1 MSAES
6 QRQLRTR
13 TLANGD
19 TIETAAAWRACDIPA
34 SWARKGVLGR
44 DCGCRELERF
54 AFYALPDGRVA
65 EIALHPMNGP
75 SEMFVTIRTAELAR
89 ERWAELLAG
98 EPFEQRSSLGY
109 GRMDVRRGR
118 MRKAR
123 RVA

>member
-6 QRQLRTR
+6 QRQLRPH

-19 TIETAAAWRACDIPA
+19 TIEVAGAWRACDIPA
-34 SWARKGVLGR
+34 DWTRKGVLGR

-54 AFYALPDGRVA
+54 GFYALPDGRVA
-65 EIALHPMNGP
+65 EIMLHPMNGP
-75 SEMFVTIRTAELAR
+75 EEMFVTVRSAESAR

-98 EPFEQRSSLGY
+98 EPYEQRSYLGA
-109 GRMDVRRGR
+109 GRYDVRRGR
-118 MRKAR
+118 HRKAR